1 MKITFERAARDDLD
15 RIFAWIAKDNPRA
28 ALEMIARIEAKV
40 MRLTTPG
47 LVRMGRPG
55 LVEGTR
61 ELLEWPY
68 IIVYEIREEDDE
80 IVIVSVMHGA
90 RDREGRQIDLLQPAS
105 SSLNARFTAVS
116 SGVCGTGPIV
126 VLSLSP
132 ETRCGTCQ
140 R

>member
-1 MKITFERAARDDLD
+1 MKITFEPAARDDLD

-40 MRLTTPG
+40 MRLVTPG
-47 LVRMGRPG
+47 LTRMGRPG

-68 IIVYEIREEDDE
+68 IIVYEIRQEDDE

-90 RDREGRQIDLLQPAS
+90 RYREGRS
-105 SSLNARFTAVS
+105 
-116 SGVCGTGPIV
+116 
-126 VLSLSP
+126 
-132 ETRCGTCQ
+132 E
-140 R
+140 